1 MFASTWP
8 MLLELQISDFA
19 IIDRLHLRFDAGF
32 NVLTGETGAG
42 KSIIIDA
49 LGTLRGEKADPSL
62 VRAGCRRA
70 HVEGVF
76 GLEDC
81 PRVLPLLQDYGLLD
95 DGEDQVILTREISAE
110 KSRSVA
116 RVNGRAVSL
125 NVLREI
131 GGRLLDIH
139 GQHEGLSLF
148 NTRTHLD
155 LLDRY
160 GDLLGLHEQVAD
172 QVARLRALREE
183 LAELRRGEARR
194 QQRIEELRYLLEDV
208 RAARPRPEEEA
219 ELLRERAV
227 LQNAAR
233 VTGLANDVYAALY
246 EGRESGRSAA
256 PSVVEAMA
264 RIAANLEELARF
276 DPAVT
281 AMAGTASDLHYQLE
295 DLAAAVRSY
304 RLGLDFEP
312 GRLEAIEDRLTVLR
326 DLQRKY
332 GGDLAQVIARAA
344 SAEAEI
350 EKLTHSEEHIAAL
363 LQQEAAALA
372 ELAELA
378 DALSRR
384 RRLVGD
390 ELARQI
396 EQAMT
401 DLAMP
406 NVRFAVQMEHADDP
420 DGVPVADRRLACDRT
435 GIDRVEFLIAPNPGE
450 PLKPLAKIASGGESA
465 RLLLALKSILSRV
478 DEVATLIFDEID
490 VGVGGR
496 AGHVV
501 GQRLWTITE
510 NHQVICITHLPQV
523 AAFADAHF
531 HIRKDFASERTRT
544 SVTQLDESQRIDEIA
559 AMLDGA
565 PSEHS
570 RANARDILTRVAH
583 WKRWRQG
590 RLAES
595 RGSQG
600 GSVASV

>member
-1 MFASTWP
+1 

-49 LGTLRGEKADPSL
+49 LGTLRGEKADPSF
-62 VRAGCRRA
+62 VRAGCPRA
-70 HVEGVF
+70 RVEGVF
-76 GLEDC
+76 SLEDC
-81 PRVLPLLQDYGLLD
+81 PRVLPLLQEYGLLD
-95 DGEDQVILTREISAE
+95 DSDEQVILTREISAE
-110 KSRSVA
+110 TGRSVA
-116 RVNGRAVSL
+116 RVNRQAVSL
-125 NVLREI
+125 SVLREI

-155 LLDRY
+155 LLDRF
-160 GDLLGLHEQVAD
+160 GDLLALREQVAD
-172 QVARLRALREE
+172 RVARVRALREE

-208 RAARPRPEEEA
+208 RAARPRPEEES

-233 VTGLANDVYAALY
+233 ITALANDVYAALY
-246 EGRESGRSAA
+246 EGREGGRSAA

-264 RIAANLEELARF
+264 RVAANLEELARV
-276 DPAVT
+276 DPTVT
-281 AMAGTASDLHYQLE
+281 VMAGTASDLRYQLE
-295 DLAAAVRSY
+295 DLAAAVRGY
-304 RLGLDFEP
+304 RLGLDVEP
-312 GRLEAIEDRLTVLR
+312 GRLEAVEDRLTVLR

-332 GGDLAQVIARAA
+332 GGDLAQVLARAA

-350 EKLTHSEEHIAAL
+350 EQLTHSEEHIAAL
-363 LQQEAAALA
+363 LQHEAAALA

-378 DALSRR
+378 GDLSRR

-396 EQAMT
+396 EQAMS

-406 NVRFAVQMEHADDP
+406 NVRFAVHVEHADDP
-420 DGVPVADRRLACDRT
+420 DGVPLAGRRLACDRT

-501 GQRLWTITE
+501 GQRLWTIAE
-510 NHQVICITHLPQV
+510 NHQVLCITHLPQV

-531 HIRKDFASERTRT
+531 HIRKEIAGERTRT
-544 SVTQLDESQRIDEIA
+544 SVTCLDESQRIDELA
-559 AMLDGA
+559 AMLDGT
-565 PSEHS
+565 PNEHS
-570 RANARDILTRVAH
+570 RANAREILMRAAH
-583 WKRWRQG
+583 WKDRRQG
-590 RLAES
+590 QPPGA
-595 RGSQG
+595 RGG
-600 GSVASV
+600 RRGSVAPVSSVSQQ